1 MRLSKDLTVHLSYL
15 SHVGHDDNNSN
26 SYRACLKTAYYFI
39 LEINSMQFTSFWN
52 TRKQVSRSLRSLR
65 TWKTDCRPK
74 DSITSLVPVCTQT
87 SPKWETDSGTQGPFR
102 LSVLHFS
109 LNGLWGFWG
118 ERLCL
123 SCFTSS
129 TQQFIKQRKE
139 PYLLSVVE
147 YLFSCFLGA
156 RNYLINYIPVP
167 SK

>member
-1 MRLSKDLTVHLSYL
+1 MRLSKTLTVHLSYL

-26 SYRACLKTAYYFI
+26 SYQACLKTAYYFI
-39 LEINSMQFTSFWN
+39 LEINSMQFTSFF
-52 TRKQVSRSLRSLR
+52 KYKEAGFQKSEVIEDM
-65 TWKTDCRPK
+65 KTDCRPK
-74 DSITSLVPVCTQT
+74 DSITSLVPVSTQT

-102 LSVLHFS
+102 LPVLHFS
-109 LNGLWGFWG
+109 LNGLWGLWR

-147 YLFSCFLGA
+147 CLFSCFLGA